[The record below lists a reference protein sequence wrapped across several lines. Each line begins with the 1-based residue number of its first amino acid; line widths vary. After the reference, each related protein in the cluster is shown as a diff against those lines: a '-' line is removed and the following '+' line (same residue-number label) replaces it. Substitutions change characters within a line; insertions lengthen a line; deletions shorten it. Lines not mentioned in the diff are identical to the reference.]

1 MKYYS
6 YIWPAK
12 TDNLMADMLLSFII
26 PLASAALALWGSVF
40 YEKDGW
46 RKAGRFIVL
55 LVGAA
60 ALALSVGKIMPAL
73 KELCSK
79 EMLDES
85 ILKCSLALTYT
96 GALTLMVVASFYLV
110 VIDGL
115 FGYAGGWLPAVGCA
129 IAGMILVSPVLS
141 LGIFIMKDFW
151 WLALAVLA
159 ALAVIGAIIGGASS
173 GGVNASSQGGVFV
186 DKYGNEYISTT
197 EQSRIY
203 SGNETWNTTKE
214 YHIKGQSGS
223 FYRKVK

>member
-1 MKYYS
+1 
-6 YIWPAK
+6 
-12 TDNLMADMLLSFII
+12 MADTVLSFII
-26 PLASAALALWGSVF
+26 PLASSALALWGSVF

-46 RKAGRFIVL
+46 RKACRFIVL

-60 ALALSVGKIMPAL
+60 ALALSAGKIMPAL
-73 KELCSK
+73 RELCSK

-85 ILKCSLALTYT
+85 ILKYSLALTYT

-110 VIDGL
+110 VLDGL
-115 FGYAGGWLPAVGCA
+115 FGFTGGWLPAVGCVVV
-129 IAGMILVSPVLS
+129 GLILIYPTLS
-141 LGIFIMKDFW
+141 LGIFVVKNFW
-151 WLALAVLA
+151 WLAIAVAA
-159 ALAVIGAIIGGASS
+159 ALAVIGAIVGSASS

-186 DKYGNEYISTT
+186 DKFGNEYISTT

-203 SGNETWNTTKE
+203 GGDETWNTTKE

>member
-1 MKYYS
+1 MQ
-6 YIWPAK
+6 INAIRPA
-12 TDNLMADMLLSFII
+12 TIANTF
-26 PLASAALALWGSVF
+26 
-40 YEKDGW
+40 
-46 RKAGRFIVL
+46 FIVL

-73 KELCSK
+73 RELCSK

-85 ILKCSLALTYT
+85 ILKYSLALTYT

-110 VIDGL
+110 MLDGL
-115 FGYAGGWLPAVGCA
+115 FGFTGGWLPAVGCVVV
-129 IAGMILVSPVLS
+129 GLILISPTLS
-141 LGIFIMKDFW
+141 LGIFVVKNFW
-151 WLALAVLA
+151 WLAIAVAA
-159 ALAVIGAIIGGASS
+159 ALAVIGAIIGGVSS

-223 FYRKVK
+223 FYRRVK